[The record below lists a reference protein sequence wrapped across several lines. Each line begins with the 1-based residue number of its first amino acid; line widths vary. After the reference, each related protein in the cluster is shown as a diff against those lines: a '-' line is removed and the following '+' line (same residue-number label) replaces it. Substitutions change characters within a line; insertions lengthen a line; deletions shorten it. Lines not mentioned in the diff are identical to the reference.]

1 VSETAASPRFDRWMW
16 LVFVPLIAVMLVLW
30 PLLEVWSRW
39 DNRRFDRLARRASG
53 WNYRTGDDGLRC
65 SREQEP
71 ERLVEWDALRSARW
85 YTHREAVNG
94 GGQDQ
99 SWAVDVPAVGVA
111 IHGSGERMQPL
122 LDAVT
127 ARFGPPKVSDTL
139 RHRVLD
145 DILLLLWLAGATAV
159 YCYVYMQ
166 S

>member
-1 VSETAASPRFDRWMW
+1 MSETAPGKRSDRWMW
-16 LVFVPLIAVMLVLW
+16 LVLVPILVVFGLLW
-30 PLLEVWSRW
+30 PLLDLWSRW

-53 WNYRTGDDGLRC
+53 WKYRTGDDGVRC

-85 YTHREAVNG
+85 YVHREAVNG

-99 SWAVDVPAVGVA
+99 SWAVDIPAVGVA
-111 IHGSGERMQPL
+111 IHGDADRMQPL

-127 ARFGPPKVSDTL
+127 ARFGQPKVSDTL

-145 DILLLLWLAGATAV
+145 DIFLLLWLAGATTV
-159 YCYVYMQ
+159 YCCVYMQ